1 VIKLEEE
8 GFFFIIYGKKMQR
21 RPQLELRF
29 PSIKATP
36 YLVLRGKK
44 AARIFNIISQLLSTY
59 KLKERVWQE
68 GENSIIQVPMVSGL
82 CITVYVILTYTTNSE
97 ERYIDVLEQMIQGEF
112 PLIRRFVD
120 FINLA
125 LELSDHVKQRGN
137 SGSKRQLVS
146 PNALRVVSKV
156 MRLILHSLDGSTVSD
171 KRRDGF
177 KGIQGGLAS

>member
-1 VIKLEEE
+1 MIKPEEE
-8 GFFFIIYGKKMQR
+8 GFFFIIYRERAQG

-44 AARIFNIISQLLSTY
+44 AARIFNIISRLLDAY
-59 KLKERVWQE
+59 KLKERAWQE
-68 GENSIIQVPMVSGL
+68 GENNIIQVPIVSGL

-97 ERYIDVLEQMIQGEF
+97 ERYVNVLEQMIQGEF
-112 PLIRRFVD
+112 PLIRRFID

-125 LELSDHVKQRGN
+125 LELSDHVKQRDN
-137 SGSKRQLVS
+137 SGSKRQLAS
-146 PNALRVVSKV
+146 SNALRVVSKV
-156 MRLILHSLDGSTVSD
+156 MRLILHSLDGNTVSD

-177 KGIQGGLAS
+177 KEIQGGRAS